1 MVYRPEFENH
11 LRRFFENNQARE
23 NDVAW
28 YALRNAV
35 YAVGCR
41 SAAAVENKKDFVE
54 IQQESVQYFHNAF
67 SVHSDL
73 LYMPNG
79 LMAIQA
85 LVVMV
90 SCLDCF
96 EYFMC

>member
-1 MVYRPEFENH
+1 MYQPEFENH
-11 LRRFFENNQARE
+11 FRHFFQNSQVYN

-28 YALRNAV
+28 YALSNAV

-41 SAAAVENKKDFVE
+41 NAAAMENKKDFME

-73 LYMPNG
+73 LYMPSG

-90 SCLDCF
+90 SDNLTF
-96 EYFMC
+96 